1 MKGTIERLE
10 EAKKEANTGSFWP
23 GYFYAPYVPKLII
36 SVAVADES
44 GNAVTRYNL
53 VDKDAMD
60 IKFVI
65 NNLNAV
71 RGNTSGKGKND
82 LVTIRCPRS
91 GQIHELEF
99 LAYSGGRDGG
109 CYFMTT
115 ECLHKS
121 PAKEYLRIEE
131 TSGSRALFNSRKEVI
146 DILSS
151 GKFWIDAKTN
161 G

>member
-1 MKGTIERLE
+1 MKGTIERFNEL
-10 EAKKEANTGSFWP
+10 KNKEPES
-23 GYFYAPYVPKLII
+23 GYFYAPYIPKLIT
-36 SVAVADES
+36 SLVDTEN
-44 GNAVTRYNL
+44 GNTRYNL
-53 VDKDAMD
+53 VDKDMMD

-65 NNLNAV
+65 NNINVV
-71 RGNTSGKGKND
+71 RGNTSGKGRND

-99 LAYSGGRDGG
+99 FAWSEEDDEDDGG

-115 ECLHKS
+115 KCLHES
-121 PAKEYLRIEE
+121 PAEEYLRIEE
-131 TSGSRALFNSRKEVI
+131 PNKQRALFNSREEVI
-146 DILSS
+146 KVLSS